1 MGRIKRWIGVA
12 VGFVT
17 LFFIFSYRN
26 LKKDNEELKKDLS
39 GAHETIKTN
48 QEGVKKVNEIKADN
62 NLDDGNIIE
71 RVRSKGYFRKDD

>member
-17 LFFIFSYRN
+17 LFFIFSYRS
-26 LKKDNEELKKDLS
+26 LRKDNDELKRNLS
-39 GAHETIKTN
+39 EAHDTIKTN
-48 QEGVKKVNEIKADN
+48 QDGVKKVNEIKATN
-62 NLDDGNIIE
+62 NLDDGDIIE